1 VLMQEEY
8 LLVDTVVLMKT
19 TDLYSNSRSR
29 LSILRMN
36 LANIERRTDLKAE
49 VIINST
55 TQLEKHLNKSLKSSG
70 LMPKTKSLLT
80 KEEMKKLNKL

>member
-1 VLMQEEY
+1 MQEEY
-8 LLVDTVVLMKT
+8 LQVDTVVLMKT

-36 LANIERRTDLKAE
+36 LANIERKTDLKAE

-55 TQLEKHLNKSLKSSG
+55 TQLVKHLNKSLKSSG

>member
-1 VLMQEEY
+1 MQEEY

-70 LMPKTKSLLT
+70 LMPKIKSLLT

>member
-1 VLMQEEY
+1 MQEEY

-55 TQLEKHLNKSLKSSG
+55 TQLEKHLNKSLKNSG

>member
-1 VLMQEEY
+1 MQEEY
-8 LLVDTVVLMKT
+8 LQVDTVVLMKT

-36 LANIERRTDLKAE
+36 LANIERKTDLKAE